1 MTKDQLL
8 TFIESSFLSDA
19 RKQHARETVLSH
31 GESSEYVYDTLHSLF
46 QEELFAR
53 GDQFYTASKMLDDV
67 YKTYEKKYVEEHEEL
82 ARSVEQSLSSID
94 IASPYEKEQL
104 WNAYYAKEERLLEQF
119 RSDVKSSL
127 SAKVISL
134 LRTTL

>member
-8 TFIESSFLSDA
+8 TFIESSFLSGA
-19 RKQHARETVLSH
+19 RKQHARDVVMSH
-31 GESSEYVYDTLHSLF
+31 PEPTDYVYDILHSLF

-53 GDQFYTASKMLDDV
+53 GDQFHEASKIFDDV

-82 ARSVEQSLSSID
+82 AQSVEQSLSSID

-104 WNAYYAKEERLLEQF
+104 WNTYYAKEQRLLEQF
-119 RSDVKSSL
+119 RSDVKSGL
-127 SAKVISL
+127 SAKVISF
-134 LRTTL
+134 LRTTA

>member
-19 RKQHARETVLSH
+19 RKEHARDIVLSH
-31 GESSEYVYDTLHSLF
+31 AEPTDYVYDTLHSLF

-53 GDQFYTASKMLDDV
+53 GDQFHTASKMLDDV

-119 RSDVKSSL
+119 RSDVKVGL

-134 LRTTL
+134 LRTTV